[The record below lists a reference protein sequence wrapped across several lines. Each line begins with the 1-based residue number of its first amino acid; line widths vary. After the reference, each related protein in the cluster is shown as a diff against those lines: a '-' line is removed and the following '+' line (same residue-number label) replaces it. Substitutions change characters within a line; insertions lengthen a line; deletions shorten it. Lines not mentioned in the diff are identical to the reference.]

1 MAVPVSPVPAAVS
14 TVEEIEAELLLE
26 ALYRMYGTDLRAME
40 RTALRPRLV
49 AFMRRRG
56 LASLSAVQAEA
67 LHDQALG
74 VELLR
79 CLCLRPAALFDDP
92 ARIALLRQTLGPWL
106 RSCPVARVW
115 ISECS
120 GAEDVY
126 TLAIL
131 LREEGFYDKTLLFA
145 TAASEAMLDAAR
157 TGRFHA
163 SELGR
168 YQQNY
173 LRSGGRHTLADYL
186 VSGEPDAE
194 GNLSFRPELGRNIIW
209 AQYNLATDATF
220 NEFQLIVCRGA
231 LSDLQPALRER
242 ALRLFHE
249 SLAVFGYLSVHPADA
264 LNLLPND
271 VDFRAVHA
279 DSGLYRRIR

>member
-1 MAVPVSPVPAAVS
+1 MAVPVNAAPAAFG
-14 TVEEIEAELLLE
+14 TVQEVEAELLLE
-26 ALYRMYGTDLRAME
+26 ALYRVYGTDLRAMD
-40 RTALRPRLV
+40 RAALRPRLI

-56 LASLSAVQAEA
+56 LASLSALQAEA

-74 VELLR
+74 IELLR

-92 ARIALLRQTLGPWL
+92 ARIAVLRQTLGPWL
-106 RSCPVARVW
+106 RSCPVARLW

-145 TAASEAMLDAAR
+145 TASSEAMLDAAR
-157 TGRFHA
+157 AGRIPA
-163 SELGR
+163 AELGR
-168 YQQNY
+168 YQQSY
-173 LRSGGRHTLADYL
+173 LRSGGRHTLTDYL
-186 VSGEPDAE
+186 VSAEPDAE
-194 GNLSFRPELGRNIIW
+194 GDLVFRPELGRNIIW

-231 LSDLQPALRER
+231 LADMQPALRQR

-264 LNLLPND
+264 LDHLPND

-279 DSGLYRRIR
+279 DSGLYRRVR

>member
-1 MAVPVSPVPAAVS
+1 MAVPVSAAPAAAGA
-14 TVEEIEAELLLE
+14 VEDIEAELLLE
-26 ALYRMYGTDLRAME
+26 ALYRLYGTDLRGME
-40 RTALRPRLV
+40 RAPLRARLL
-49 AFMRRRG
+49 AFMRGRG
-56 LASLSAVQAEA
+56 LPSLSALQAEA
-67 LHDQALG
+67 LHDQALA

-92 ARIALLRQTLGPWL
+92 ARIATLRQTLGPWL

-115 ISECS
+115 VSECT

-145 TAASEAMLDAAR
+145 TAASDAMLNAAR
-157 TGRFHA
+157 AGRIPA
-163 SELGR
+163 AELGR

-186 VSGEPDAE
+186 VDSEPDGE
-194 GNLSFRPELGRNIIW
+194 GNLTFRPELGRNIIW

-231 LSDLQPALRER
+231 LGDLRPALRQR

-264 LNLLPND
+264 MEHLPND

-279 DSGLYRRIR
+279 ESGLYRRVS